1 MNRPK
6 TPHRSQLNNHHSE
19 ERMDDV
25 LYFASRLTFETAA
38 AYSSFFI
45 PPHTQIAIESK
56 RILEELQAP
65 AMANEQEKEAAS
77 RAALQFIQDGQIVGL
92 GTGST
97 AAYAVR
103 FIGDRVKAGLKIRG
117 IPTSNNTREMATK
130 LGIPLT
136 SFDEVQHIDLTIDG
150 ADEFDPNLNLIKGG
164 GGALLYE
171 KVVASA
177 SGKLVIVADSSKQ
190 VPMLGSFPVPVEV
203 ITFALPLV
211 RREIEQLGA
220 AVVIRQKSGKPFV
233 TDEGHHILDCHFGR
247 IPDPPTLS
255 RKLSDIPGIVEH
267 GLFINRA
274 SVVLVAHGEKVTE
287 LHRSTK

>member
-1 MNRPK
+1 
-6 TPHRSQLNNHHSE
+6 
-19 ERMDDV
+19 
-25 LYFASRLTFETAA
+25 
-38 AYSSFFI
+38 
-45 PPHTQIAIESK
+45 
-56 RILEELQAP
+56 
-65 AMANEQEKEAAS
+65 MANEIEKAAAS
-77 RAALQFIQDGQIVGL
+77 KAALQFIEDGQIVGL

-97 AAYAVR
+97 AAYAVQ
-103 FIGDRVKAGLKIRG
+103 FIGERVAAGLKIRG
-117 IPTSNNTREMATK
+117 IPTSNNTRETATK

-136 SFDEVQHIDLTIDG
+136 SFDEVQHIDVTIDG
-150 ADEFDPNLNLIKGG
+150 ADEFDPQLNLIKGG

-177 SGKLVIVADSSKQ
+177 SKKLVIVADSSKQ
-190 VPMLGSFPVPVEV
+190 VPMLGGFPVPVEV

-220 AVVIRQKSGKPFV
+220 AVMLRQKDGKPFV

-274 SVVLVAHGEKVTE
+274 SVVLVAHGDKVTE
-287 LHRSTK
+287 LHRSK

>member
-1 MNRPK
+1 
-6 TPHRSQLNNHHSE
+6 
-19 ERMDDV
+19 
-25 LYFASRLTFETAA
+25 
-38 AYSSFFI
+38 
-45 PPHTQIAIESK
+45 
-56 RILEELQAP
+56 
-65 AMANEQEKEAAS
+65 MANEKEKEAAS
-77 RAALQFIQDGQIVGL
+77 RAAIQFVQDGQIVGL

-97 AAYAVR
+97 AAYAVQ

-117 IPTSNNTREMATK
+117 IPTSIHTREAAAK

-136 SFDEVQHIDLTIDG
+136 SFDEVQHIDVTIDG
-150 ADEFDPNLNLIKGG
+150 ADEFDPHLNLIKGG

-220 AVVIRQKSGKPFV
+220 AVVVRQKDGKAFV

-255 RKLSDIPGIVEH
+255 TKLSDIPGIVEH

-274 SVVLVAHGEKVTE
+274 SVVLVAHGDKVTE

>member
-1 MNRPK
+1 MAFHFFSAIHTNRAK
-6 TPHRSQLNNHHSE
+6 
-19 ERMDDV
+19 V
-25 LYFASRLTFETAA
+25 G
-38 AYSSFFI
+38 
-45 PPHTQIAIESK
+45 TQQQDCK
-56 RILEELQAP
+56 KP
-65 AMANEQEKEAAS
+65 AMANEIEKESAS
-77 RAALQFIQDGQIVGL
+77 RAALQFIKDGQIVGL

-97 AAYAVR
+97 AAYAVQ
-103 FIGDRVKAGLKIRG
+103 FIGERVAAGLKIRG
-117 IPTSNNTREMATK
+117 IPTSINTRETATK

-136 SFDEVQHIDLTIDG
+136 SFDEVQHIDVTIDG
-150 ADEFDPNLNLIKGG
+150 ADEFDPQLNLIKGG

-177 SGKLVIVADSSKQ
+177 SQKLVIVADSSKQ
-190 VPMLGSFPVPVEV
+190 VPMLGNFPVPVEV

-220 AVVIRQKSGKPFV
+220 AVVLRQKNGKPFV

-274 SVVLVAHGEKVTE
+274 SVVLVAHGDKVTE
-287 LHRSTK
+287 LHRTTN